1 MTGAPNTPETRK
13 GFRITGRK
21 VLIIAVSSFGVILAA
36 NLTLAFNAVSTF
48 PGLEV
53 DNSFVASQNFN
64 EELAAQQAL
73 GWDVQAKADDGILT
87 LSITDSAG
95 APVRVAGMEAVLGAA
110 THVRAD
116 QEPEFVF
123 IDGAYRAPVEIGP
136 GNWNIR
142 LLALS
147 EDGTEF
153 RQRVVLRVR

>member
-1 MTGAPNTPETRK
+1 MTKQPRSGFRMTGP
-13 GFRITGRK
+13 K

-64 EELAAQQAL
+64 QELAEQLAL
-73 GWDVQAKADDGILT
+73 GWDVRASHENGILK
-87 LSITDSAG
+87 LAITDSTG
-95 APVRVAGMEAVLGAA
+95 QPVQVAHLDAVLGAA

-116 QEPEFVF
+116 QTPDFRF
-123 IDGAYRAPVEIGP
+123 SDGAYRAPVDIGK

-142 LLALS
+142 LHAVAA
-147 EDGTEF
+147 DGTEF
-153 RQRVVLRVR
+153 RQRVVLHLR